1 MQRSSS
7 RLVLVKEIADE
18 EQHVDFMVSRELED
32 FPECL
37 YGISPSHRVSFIV
50 ADVVIGRY

>member
-18 EQHVDFMVSRELED
+18 EEHVDFMVSRELED